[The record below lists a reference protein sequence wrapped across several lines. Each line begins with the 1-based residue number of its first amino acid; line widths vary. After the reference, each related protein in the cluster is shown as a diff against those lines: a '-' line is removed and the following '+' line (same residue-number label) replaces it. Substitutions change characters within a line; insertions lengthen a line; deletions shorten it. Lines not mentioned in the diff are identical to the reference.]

1 MIVVDSNVLAY
12 LYLPGQFSQQAEA
25 LLRQHPQWHAPPLWR
40 SELRNILSG
49 YVRRQQLSLADAI
62 QIQQEAQALMALG
75 EQAVDSAAVLAL
87 AQQSGCTAYDC
98 EFVALAQ
105 ALGCPPMTQDK
116 QVLRAFPG
124 VAYSLCSVKGA

>member
-1 MIVVDSNVLAY
+1 MIVVDSNILAY

-40 SELRNILSG
+40 SELRHILSG
-49 YVRRQQLSLADAI
+49 CVRRQQLSLADAI
-62 QIQQEAQALMALG
+62 VIQQEAEALMALG
-75 EQAVDSAAVLAL
+75 EQAVDSQHVLTL

-105 ALGCPPMTQDK
+105 TLACPLFTMDK
-116 QVLRAFPG
+116 QVLRAFPDTARALG
-124 VAYSLCSVKGA
+124 NW